1 MNIEYKSLAIV
12 EDLDK
17 GILSVSVSGKLER
30 EDYDVLGAEF
40 DRMVAQ
46 HGSIRLL
53 LELKDFH
60 GWTAGAAWEDAKLG
74 FRHYSDIDRMA
85 IIGENKWQQG
95 MTQFVK
101 PFTRADVKYF
111 DAADVDAASN
121 WVQEPG

>member
-1 MNIEYKSLAIV
+1 VNIEYKSLAIA

-46 HGSIRLL
+46 HGTIRLL

-121 WVQEPG
+121 WVKETG